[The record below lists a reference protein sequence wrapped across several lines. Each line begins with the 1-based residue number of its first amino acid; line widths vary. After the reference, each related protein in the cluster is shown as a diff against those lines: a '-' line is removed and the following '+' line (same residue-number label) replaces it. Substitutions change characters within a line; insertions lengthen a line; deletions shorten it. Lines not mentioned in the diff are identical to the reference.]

1 MTSAVTVPP
10 QVKHG
15 AVFLNTRLQTRARAA
30 AALVAPA
37 SSATALAR
45 ASADPAPVPT
55 VPLMA
60 PAKAAIK
67 GKGKSKG
74 KGKGT
79 GKGKGKAS
87 ASSKSGNSCKSKCV
101 SKQQPM
107 QQASTTSSI
116 SSLDELIAL
125 VEDAATAQRI
135 EAARDDALL
144 AAYQDLS
151 DIGSQL
157 HAMAMPAVDQV
168 TMTSMLCTAASGPPE
183 DVLSWLAADQH
194 PTASSCDDSEF
205 FAMCTAFGLLDC

>member
-1 MTSAVTVPP
+1 
-10 QVKHG
+10 
-15 AVFLNTRLQTRARAA
+15 
-30 AALVAPA
+30 
-37 SSATALAR
+37 
-45 ASADPAPVPT
+45 
-55 VPLMA
+55 MA

-87 ASSKSGNSCKSKCV
+87 ASSKSGNSCKSKCD

-116 SSLDELIAL
+116 SLDALIAL
-125 VEDAATAQRI
+125 VEDATTAQRI

-144 AAYQDLS
+144 AVYQDLS

-157 HAMAMPAVDQV
+157 HAMAMPAVDQA

>member
-1 MTSAVTVPP
+1 MP
-10 QVKHG
+10 
-15 AVFLNTRLQTRARAA
+15 
-30 AALVAPA
+30 
-37 SSATALAR
+37 
-45 ASADPAPVPT
+45 
-55 VPLMA
+55 

-87 ASSKSGNSCKSKCV
+87 ASSKSRNSCKGKRD

-107 QQASTTSSI
+107 QQASTA
-116 SSLDELIAL
+116 SSLSFDAFTES
-125 VEDAATAQRI
+125 VEAETTAARI
-135 EAARDDALL
+135 EAASDDALL
-144 AAYQDLS
+144 AVYQDLS

-157 HAMAMPAVDQV
+157 HAMAMPAVDQL

-183 DVLSWLAADQH
+183 DVLSWLAAEQH
-194 PTASSCDDSEF
+194 PTASICDDSEC